1 MTAKTRVTVESITS
15 NLERI
20 SEAAEGSKQYS
31 AAKGAQETI
40 AKLHGLLIDRKE
52 SGAPGD
58 FQGDQTREAV
68 LARLAT
74 ELGDDVAALV
84 AAKLAE
90 RDVESLN

>member
-1 MTAKTRVTVESITS
+1 MATEQ
-15 NLERI
+15 L
-20 SEAAEGSKQYS
+20 S
-31 AAKGAQETI
+31 AAKGAIETK